1 MRGIVDQ
8 VPLDFVNLASCQMK
22 NSRGGQV
29 DPGGARWTQVEPGGP
44 SWSQVDPDEARWTQ
58 VEPDQP
64 GGQGT
69 VVNVGVT
76 GPPALQW

>member
-1 MRGIVDQ
+1 MRVIV
-8 VPLDFVNLASCQMK
+8 VKLSSGQMK

-29 DPGGARWTQVEPGGP
+29 DPGGARW
-44 SWSQVDPDEARWTQ
+44 SQ

-76 GPPALQW
+76 GPPGLQW